1 MGDTF
6 TCRSCAA
13 AEQRMLAKVNEPRP
27 DPLAGIPAELQAKM
41 RDPAWRAAFNAPL
54 TPSRALAAGMPPVE
68 VLALMLSRW
77 MKVAPVRRQ
86 GLIRELRRWFRAEQE
101 GKALDLLEALEVVIA
116 AADGQ
121 AQERP

>member
-1 MGDTF
+1 VSARKAAGKG
-6 TCRSCAA
+6 RS
-13 AEQRMLAKVNEPRP
+13 KPR

-54 TPSRALAAGMPPVE
+54 TPSRALAAGMPPVD
-68 VLALMLSRW
+68 VLALMLGRW
-77 MKVAPVRRQ
+77 IDVAPVRRQ